1 MTEEDELILDK
12 LKNLS
17 FIKLRLIIILEGIKY
32 LHLKDEIIKN
42 YVDDLEEAIIFVSQE
57 KKELEESLWNPL
69 SPSTQCNTWP
79 S

>member
-57 KKELEESLWNPL
+57 KKELEESL
-69 SPSTQCNTWP
+69 
-79 S
+79 